1 MPRVAHVSGHNDE
14 ILDLAFT
21 AQGDRLLS
29 GSEDR
34 TVRVWDMRSGAVETV
49 FSGHSAGLNKLIVL
63 PGDKLAV
70 SAAEEPI
77 AKVWDL
83 ATGKLLFDLPDHDSE
98 VRDVEVVS
106 DQVVR
111 TVTKKGT
118 STLWNCSNGK
128 KLQTT
133 PKPFFDFPMQFGV
146 CELVLDGDLL
156 QMRIV
161 DQQRK

>member
-1 MPRVAHVSGHNDE
+1 M
-14 ILDLAFT
+14 
-21 AQGDRLLS
+21 
-29 GSEDR
+29 
-34 TVRVWDMRSGAVETV
+34 
-49 FSGHSAGLNKLIVL
+49 L

-98 VRDVEVVS
+98 VRDVELVS

-118 STLWNCSNGK
+118 STLWSCSNGK

-133 PKPFFDFPMQFGV
+133 PKPFLDFPKLFGV

-161 DQQRK
+161 DQQQ